1 MKFRAF
7 SPQGFGQ
14 IQKEQFI
21 GNMYTFKFFGV
32 VVFRIT
38 INLQGIWI
46 LIFVELPIN
55 CIYTI

>member
-32 VVFRIT
+32 FRVT
-38 INLQGIWI
+38 INLQGMWI
-46 LIFVELPIN
+46 LIFVE
-55 CIYTI
+55 YQ

>member
-32 VVFRIT
+32 VVQPARNMDFDIYSC
-38 INLQGIWI
+38 NLK
-46 LIFVELPIN
+46 
-55 CIYTI
+55 